1 MKVMSAIHKRM
12 HAAQGK
18 EFKLLA
24 KLFADTLPPVYPYQV
39 VGGNQAIKAQD
50 FDARVDVIPVSDPNI
65 FSVTQR
71 VTLAQQQLQ
80 LAQAAPQMHNV
91 YEAYRRMY
99 EAMGVQ
105 NIEALMP
112 PPPQPQPKDPALE
125 NAELT
130 AGMTAQAFPGQDHD
144 AHIVS
149 HIALLGSLV
158 VKSNPQAFANTQ
170 AHIMQHISLKAQE
183 EVQKQMAP
191 QMQQMQMAQQGQPMS
206 PQQQQAMQQMMLD
219 MQTRVA
225 QRQAEL
231 ITEFMED
238 IDDLSSATQDD
249 PLVKLKEQELQ
260 IKAQETQQDLKEAQA
275 KLSVEKEKMENKE
288 KTDAA
293 KIKQQKDAVAIR
305 SAIAIEKLER
315 ESQQK
320 VLDKAEKI
328 TKNIQDTF
336 NKGI

>member
-1 MKVMSAIHKRM
+1 M
-12 HAAQGK
+12 
-18 EFKLLA
+18 
-24 KLFADTLPPVYPYQV
+24 D
-39 VGGNQAIKAQD
+39 
-50 FDARVDVIPVSDPNI
+50 NI
-65 FSVTQR
+65 
-71 VTLAQQQLQ
+71 
-80 LAQAAPQMHNV
+80 

-191 QMQQMQMAQQGQPMS
+191 QMQQMQLAQQGQPMS

-238 IDDLSSATQDD
+238 IDDLSSATQED

-293 KIKQQKDAVAIR
+293 KIKQQKDAVALR